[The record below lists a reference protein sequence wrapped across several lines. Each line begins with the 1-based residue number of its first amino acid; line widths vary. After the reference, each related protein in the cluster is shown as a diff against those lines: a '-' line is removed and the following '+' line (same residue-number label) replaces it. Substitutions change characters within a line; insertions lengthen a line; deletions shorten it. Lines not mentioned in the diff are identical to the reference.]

1 VTVTETPPA
10 PGVALAAL
18 RAVRPKQWVKNLLVA
33 AAPLA
38 AGRLGDPAVAWA
50 TFLAV
55 VSFSLAASA
64 VYLVNDSADVEA
76 DRLHPRK
83 RHRPIA
89 AGHLAVPA
97 ALTLGVV
104 LAVAALLVAAL
115 TGWQLLVL
123 IAGYMLLQLAYAF
136 RLKHMY
142 VLDITVVASGFL
154 LRAVAGGLASHIPI
168 SEWFLLVAGFGS
180 LFIVAGKRYSE
191 LHNLGSEAG
200 TRKSLAMYTQS
211 YLRFIWGIAAATTIM
226 SYSLWAFQQ
235 QRNHGGAWT
244 ALSIAPFVIGLMRY
258 AVDID
263 AGRAGEPED
272 IIWNDRVL
280 QLIGIVWLFLV
291 CMGVLSA

>member
-1 VTVTETPPA
+1 M
-10 PGVALAAL
+10 ALAAL
-18 RAVRPKQWVKNLLVA
+18 RAVRPKQWVKNLLVV

-38 AGRLGDPAVAWA
+38 AGQLRDPAVAWD
-50 TFLAV
+50 TFLAL
-55 VSFSLAASA
+55 VSFSMAASA
-64 VYLVNDSADVEA
+64 VYLVNDAADVEA

-89 AGHLAVPA
+89 AGHLSVRSAVGLAVLLAAA
-97 ALTLGVV
+97 ALF
-104 LAVAALLVAAL
+104 VAAL
-115 TGWQLLVL
+115 TGWPLVVL
-123 IAGYMLLQLAYAF
+123 IAGYLVLQVAYAF
-136 RLKHMY
+136 QLKHMY

-154 LRAVAGGLASHIPI
+154 LRAVAGGLATHIPI

-200 TRKSLAMYTQS
+200 TRKALAMYTQS

-226 SYSLWAFQQ
+226 SYSLWAFQEAH
-235 QRNHGGAWT
+235 HGHGVPWT
-244 ALSIAPFVIGLMRY
+244 ALSIAPFVVGLMRY

-280 QLIGIVWLFLV
+280 QAVGAVWFVLV
-291 CMGVLSA
+291 CLGVLSV